1 MDNLQEEKI
10 KKTVLFEKDLHDK
23 IIEMSKNGGRDFSKQ
38 VKFMLREYIK
48 VTDKKNPPEIIPRRA
63 LYISCYFC

>member
-38 VKFMLREYIK
+38 VKFMLREYIIK
-48 VTDKKNPPEIIPRRA
+48 IRRPS
-63 LYISCYFC
+63 LRVFL